1 MSFTRKPYDRLKRE
15 RSLSP
20 PRHRSYANRV
30 RKTRTSGETDE
41 KDDDQEAPRV
51 RESKE
56 KAFLRQQKLL
66 KAIIRVK
73 EDRAG
78 LLEKLLVSLSLLS
91 QKNNQSGI
99 YTGSMDLTNLD
110 MFDPIFT
117 IKIAPVEEINILIEN
132 IPEIMTLTDDTI
144 SSKFWKSVYE
154 LAVSFLELDQ
164 YGNASRS
171 LKTVAKDIQSILA
184 PKNYDQ
190 LVVLETKVQGKLQS
204 GEPIDTDYWEDL
216 LKSIQAYK
224 AMAYLRDLFSQP
236 LQQRKQE
243 MVQAE
248 MEKAVSDANFL
259 YKQQN
264 DTPPPK
270 LYKLPIDPDPLYQID
285 TISKTIQPIEQ
296 RDYEDAL
303 SEKVEAVK
311 GSIYIP
317 TSFHVKNQNK
327 RTPKKSVADAEEEFF
342 KTVSA
347 KLEREYLKAGGEEE
361 QEMVG
366 DFVEGQVRTKSQ
378 DGIPLK
384 KPKYLNKVMLGFEWN
399 SYNQAHYNEAHPPPK
414 AVQGYR
420 FNIFYPDLIGTTRS
434 PTYKI
439 ERGPKADRES
449 AMTQDNVCIIRFI
462 AGAPYQDIAF
472 CIVDKEWD
480 YSAKRERGFKS
491 SFDNGVLSLHFQ
503 FKKTH
508 HRR

>member
-1 MSFTRKPYDRLKRE
+1 MSFSRNRYDQSKRE
-15 RSLSP
+15 RSVSP
-20 PRHRSYANRV
+20 QRHRSYANRI
-30 RKTRTSGETDE
+30 RKTRPSGENDDE
-41 KDDDQEAPRV
+41 RDAPRV
-51 RESKE
+51 RESRE
-56 KAFLRQQKLL
+56 KAFLKQQKLL

-78 LLEKLLVSLSLLS
+78 LFEKLLVSLSLLS
-91 QKNNQSGI
+91 QQNNQGGI
-99 YTGSMDLTNLD
+99 YNGSMDLTGLD

-117 IKIAPVEEINILIEN
+117 IKVAAVEDINILLES
-132 IPEIMTLTDDTI
+132 IPEILTLTDDTT
-144 SSKFWKSVYE
+144 SLSFWKSVSQ

-164 YGNASRS
+164 HGNASRS
-171 LKTVAKDIQSILA
+171 LKTVAEDIQNILA
-184 PKNYDQ
+184 PKNFEQ
-190 LVVLETKVQGKLQS
+190 LVKLETQVQGKLQS
-204 GEPIDTDYWEDL
+204 REPIDTDYWEDL

-236 LQQRKQE
+236 LEQRKQK
-243 MVQAE
+243 MVQHE
-248 MEKAVSDANFL
+248 MEKAISDANFL
-259 YKQQN
+259 RKHQN
-264 DTPPPK
+264 DTPTTK
-270 LYKLPIDPDPLYQID
+270 LYQLPIDPDPLYQID
-285 TISKTIQPIEQ
+285 TISKTAEPIEQ
-296 RDYEDAL
+296 RDYEDSL
-303 SEKVEAVK
+303 SEKIEAIK

-317 TSFHVKNQNK
+317 TSFLIKKQSKQPQKNLISD
-327 RTPKKSVADAEEEFF
+327 TEEDFF
-342 KTVSA
+342 NTVSA

-361 QEMVG
+361 QEMFG
-366 DFVEGQVRTKSQ
+366 DFVEGQVKAKSQ
-378 DGIPLK
+378 DGIQLK
-384 KPKYLNKVMLGFEWN
+384 KPKYFNKVMLGFEWN

-439 ERGPKADRES
+439 ERGPRADRES

-462 AGAPYQDIAF
+462 AGVPYQDIAF

-508 HRR
+508 HKR